1 MVYEGPLHNAG
12 GGRSGSDL
20 RLHRTTNPRAA
31 LRVKSRIKMDAEMLG
46 DFPFMA
52 RSTGKAGVRVLTVTP
67 YPYLI
72 FYTVRDDEVLILHIR
87 HGARRPWQP
96 SD

>member
-1 MVYEGPLHNAG
+1 MKVRFTTPAAA
-12 GGRSGSDL
+12 DL
-20 RLHRTTNPRAA
+20 EAIYAYLAQQNPGAA
-31 LRVKSRIKMDAEMLG
+31 QRVKSRIKMDAEMLG

-72 FYTVRDDEVLILHIR
+72 FYTVRNDGVLILHIR